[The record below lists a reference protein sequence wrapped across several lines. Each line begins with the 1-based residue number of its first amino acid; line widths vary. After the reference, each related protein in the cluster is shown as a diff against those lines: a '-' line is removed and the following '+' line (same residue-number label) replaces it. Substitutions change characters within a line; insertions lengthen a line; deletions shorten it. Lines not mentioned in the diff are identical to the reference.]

1 MWTHGTVSLGPASLR
16 SSRGAGPPHGPPAMD
31 RYGLPAMDRYAP
43 PATEVR
49 RSNAQ
54 GAPTRTPAHARTP
67 AHTRAGPAHWAGSL
81 HTTPRALEARC
92 APDAPHAPP

>member
-16 SSRGAGPPHGPPAMD
+16 SSRGAGPPHGPPAVD
-31 RYGLPAMDRYAP
+31 RYGPPAMDRYAP

-54 GAPTRTPAHARTP
+54 GAPTRTLSTP
-67 AHTRAGPAHWAGSL
+67 ARGL
-81 HTTPRALEARC
+81 HTGPGRSLYTPPRALEARC